1 MRIAVVGAGG
11 VGGYFGGKLA
21 AAGIDTTFLVR
32 GRTLEAIRERGLVVE
47 SVGGDFS
54 IPQARATDD
63 PAEIGPV
70 DFVLLAVKA
79 WQVEEVLPSL
89 TPLLH
94 DTTAVVPLENGIEA
108 AEQVG
113 RILGARHAVG
123 GLCVI
128 ISFIVEPG
136 HVRQSTG
143 GGEPAVTFGEL
154 DDRPSERLEQLRDAF
169 TKAGVKA
176 DIPADIQRAIWQKFV
191 FIAPLSAIGA
201 LTRVPTGEWR
211 NVVQTR
217 DLAVQ
222 AIREV
227 VAVALARGVA
237 LPDDLVDKTLGR
249 YDGLPHGSTSSMQ
262 RDVMDGR
269 PSELEA
275 QVGAVVRLGTAHGI
289 GTPVFDFLY
298 AALLPQERI
307 ARR

>member
-1 MRIAVVGAGG
+1 MRVAVVGAGG

-21 AAGIDTTFLVR
+21 AAGVDTTFLVR
-32 GRTLEAIRERGLVVE
+32 GRTLEAIRERGLLVE
-47 SVGGDFS
+47 SVSGDFAL
-54 IPQARATDD
+54 PQARATDD
-63 PAEIGPV
+63 PGEIGPV
-70 DFVLLAVKA
+70 DAVLLTVKA

-89 TPLLH
+89 RPLLH
-94 DTTAVVPLENGIEA
+94 ESTVVVPLENGIEA
-108 AEQVG
+108 AEQVS
-113 RILGARHAVG
+113 RVLGARHAVG

-128 ISFIVEPG
+128 ISFIVGPG
-136 HVRQSTG
+136 HVRQSSG

-154 DDRPSERLEQLRDAF
+154 DDRRSERLEQLRDAF

-201 LTRVPTGEWR
+201 VTRAPTGDWR
-211 NVVQTR
+211 EVAQTR
-217 DLAVQ
+217 ALAVQ
-222 AIREV
+222 AIHEV
-227 VAVALARGVA
+227 VAVARAKGIA
-237 LPDDLVDKTLGR
+237 LPGDSVEKTLGR

-275 QVGAVVRLGTAHGI
+275 QVGAVVRLGTEHGI
-289 GTPVFDFLY
+289 ATPAFDFLY